1 MTEIINGIA
10 PILILLI
17 VGVILRKTGLISAQ
31 TVVDLKKI
39 VVNLALPAVLFTS
52 FLNMDLQRK
61 YFWFLPVLFGYCLL
75 LYFLGRLI
83 QHFRKSETKFF
94 PFLITGFEA
103 GMIGVSLFG
112 AAYGLEEVG
121 KFAIIDLG
129 QEFFIWF
136 VYVALLI
143 HQREGQTKPLG
154 LIKMFATSPVII
166 GVLAGLILN
175 LVGLPRL
182 LGSTPILQG
191 ILSTVNLI
199 GGLTVPLILMV
210 VGYGIQLDLQELLF
224 SARVILIRL
233 AINIPVALLLN
244 RFFVR
249 GWLQLDIGF
258 EAALFTMLILP
269 PPFILT
275 LFMKSDQAEDIH
287 RIDNTLTLHTLV
299 SIVVFI
305 IYFALNPTI

>member
-1 MTEIINGIA
+1 MTQIINGIA
-10 PILILLI
+10 PILILLLI
-17 VGVILRKTGLISAQ
+17 GVFLRKTSLISAQ
-31 TVVDLKKI
+31 TVIDLKKI

-52 FLNMDLQRK
+52 FLTMDLQSK
-61 YFWFLPVLFGYCLL
+61 YFWFLPILFGYCLL
-75 LYFLGRLI
+75 MYLLGRLI
-83 QHFRKSETKFF
+83 QRLRKSDQSFF

-129 QEFFIWF
+129 QELFIWF
-136 VYVALLI
+136 VYVALLM

-166 GVLAGLILN
+166 AVFSGLLLN
-175 LVGLPRL
+175 LVGLPQL
-182 LGSTPILQG
+182 LQSTPIFQG
-191 ILSTVNLI
+191 FLTTINLI
-199 GGLTVPLILMV
+199 GALTVPLILFV

-224 SARVILIRL
+224 SAQVILIRL
-233 AINIPVALLLN
+233 GISIPAALLIN
-244 RFFVR
+244 RFVVR
-249 GWLQLDIGF
+249 GWLQLGIGF
-258 EAALFTMLILP
+258 EAAFFTMLILP

-275 LFMKSDQAEDIH
+275 LFMDQDKTEDIH
-287 RIDNTLTLHTLV
+287 RIDNTLTLHTLI
-299 SIVVFI
+299 SIIVFI